1 MVNIYIYIYILLRMN
16 LIQIKRKIS
25 IMDKLNSKDE

>member
-1 MVNIYIYIYILLRMN
+1 MVNIYILLRMN